1 MPPPRRAAGS
11 RATALPGLVLAL
23 ILAVVPAVAQNTT
36 PSSLAVLADQV
47 AALFPTINGEVL
59 EAQGSTLT
67 LSLGRRD
74 GALVGIELAVYRE
87 GRELRHPRTGEVLGR
102 AEQAV
107 GRVMLEQVLEA
118 YSTGKLTHGG
128 DVQPGDKVRVS
139 AGKIKLTLLPLVDGV
154 KDTQAEAATHELIE
168 NLTRTGRFQV
178 GLGDAIGVWLTQQG
192 VSRPDILEGRGL
204 QAAGERFKLEHLLV
218 VQYQR
223 VQSKPYMDVRLFTF
237 PGVTPLMST
246 AMFVP
251 PPRAAST
258 KGGDF
263 SSGKNRDSQT
273 PANQKPFLLRILTGE
288 LDAGAYSSGE
298 SSIPLRELV
307 KFPFVVTA
315 MDVAV
320 APVDKVARLAIADT
334 DRIYLYRIV
343 DGKLEAEWTFKAD
356 ARGRIFSVQLAD
368 LDGDGVLEVVAN
380 RYHPNPSITMTSFIL
395 TTREQKPVRLV
406 DNISEILLAV
416 DTEGNGV
423 KRTLWGQDWAQGSFF
438 KKGQATRYTIRD
450 GKLVTDRAVR
460 VSASFRATGATMTNI
475 AGKEVRA
482 LAFVDEWSRLQITM
496 EGEEMWRSS
505 APVGGGIPKLV
516 VETQI
521 ERGGRNFLY
530 QPEPW
535 PVAIDLD
542 GDGIDE
548 VVVPQNQIPGRIAVA
563 YKGPAGYR
571 FQTVNS
577 GFEGTVT
584 ALGAIRGEGTGP
596 SLVLAVARYYGVLS
610 STGETSVVMTLPE

>member
-1 MPPPRRAAGS
+1 M
-11 RATALPGLVLAL
+11 
-23 ILAVVPAVAQNTT
+23 
-36 PSSLAVLADQV
+36 
-47 AALFPTINGEVL
+47 
-59 EAQGSTLT
+59 
-67 LSLGRRD
+67 
-74 GALVGIELAVYRE
+74 
-87 GRELRHPRTGEVLGR
+87 
-102 AEQAV
+102 
-107 GRVMLEQVLEA
+107 
-118 YSTGKLTHGG
+118 
-128 DVQPGDKVRVS
+128 
-139 AGKIKLTLLPLVDGV
+139 
-154 KDTQAEAATHELIE
+154 
-168 NLTRTGRFQV
+168 
-178 GLGDAIGVWLTQQG
+178 
-192 VSRPDILEGRGL
+192 SRPDILEGRGL

-251 PPRAAST
+251 PPRTTASA

-273 PANQKPFLLRILTGE
+273 PANQKPLLLRILTGE

-298 SSIPLRELV
+298 SSIPLKELV

-320 APVDKVARLAIADT
+320 APADKVARLAVADT

-395 TTREQKPVRLV
+395 TTREHKPVRLV

-416 DTEGNGV
+416 DTEGSGV

-460 VSASFRATGATMTNI
+460 VSASFRATGAAMTNI

-482 LAFVDEWSRLQITM
+482 LAFIDEWSRLQITM

-505 APVGGGIPKLV
+505 APVGGGIPKLA

-521 ERGGRNFLY
+521 ERGGRIFSTNRSRCRSPSTSTATGSTRSSCRRTRF
-530 QPEPW
+530 PGASRSCTRGRR
-535 PVAIDLD
+535 AI
-542 GDGIDE
+542 GSRPSTPGSR
-548 VVVPQNQIPGRIAVA
+548 VPSPPSARFAGRGPGRPSCWRWPGTTASCRA
-563 YKGPAGYR
+563 AGR
-571 FQTVNS
+571 P
-577 GFEGTVT
+577 
-584 ALGAIRGEGTGP
+584 P
-596 SLVLAVARYYGVLS
+596 SS
-610 STGETSVVMTLPE
+610 